1 MFEKKVFN
9 EQEYSIYLRRYSEM
23 GEEFKKQVEVLR
35 NEGFTVDVEFIA
47 TVTASEEAYKE
58 YIQELSDEQTKGKF
72 FEKNMKKQIEESFH
86 DLYTRT
92 SGAVSFI
99 RYYLNE
105 GLPVV
110 AEGDSVKVDTEAI
123 EKNAKETATYLID
136 TKSMEAYWAK
146 VEQLTRA
153 FDDLREYEVKNG
165 LPDFVNG
172 KLQRDM
178 GDRLHFIDY
187 DYFIKKGGSKEY
199 FQEISLDYF
208 KKN

>member
-1 MFEKKVFN
+1 
-9 EQEYSIYLRRYSEM
+9 M
-23 GEEFKKQVEVLR
+23 GEEFIKQVEVLR
-35 NEGFTVDVEFIA
+35 NEGFTADVEFIA
-47 TVTASEEAYKE
+47 TVTASDEAYKE

-72 FEKNMKKQIEESFH
+72 FEKTMKKQIEESFL
-86 DLYTRT
+86 DLYDRTR
-92 SGAVSFI
+92 GAVSQI
-99 RYYLNE
+99 KHYLSE
-105 GLPVV
+105 GLPVI
-110 AEGDSVKVDTEAI
+110 ADGDSVKVDSEAI
-123 EKNAKETATYLID
+123 EKNAKETATHAID
-136 TKSMEAYWAK
+136 TKGMEAYWEK

>member
-1 MFEKKVFN
+1 MFDKKVFN
-9 EQEYSIYLRRYSEM
+9 EKQYSIYLRRYSVM
-23 GEEFKKQVEVLR
+23 VEEFIKQVEVLR
-35 NEGFTVDVEFIA
+35 NEGFTADVEFIA
-47 TVTASEEAYKE
+47 TVTASDEAYKE

-72 FEKNMKKQIEESFH
+72 LDKTMKKQIEESFL
-86 DLYTRT
+86 DLYDRTR
-92 SGAVSFI
+92 GAVSQI
-99 RYYLNE
+99 NHYLSE
-105 GLPVV
+105 GLPVI
-110 AEGDSVKVDTEAI
+110 ADGDSVKVDSEAI
-123 EKNAKETATYLID
+123 EKNAKETATHAID
-136 TKSMEAYWAK
+136 TKGMEAYWEK